1 MVFSSLVFIFVFLP
15 ITILIYYIA
24 PKALRNLVFLIASL
38 IFYAWGEPI
47 YILIMLF
54 STIFDYANGLAIDK
68 YRGRKNLS
76 KVILINSLIVNLG
89 ILGFFKYS
97 HFIVN
102 NINSFFNLNMTLRNL
117 PFH

>member
-24 PKALRNLVFLIASL
+24 PKVLRNLVFLIASL

-68 YRGRKNLS
+68 YRERKAYL
-76 KVILINSLIVNLG
+76 KQ
-89 ILGFFKYS
+89 Y
-97 HFIVN
+97 
-102 NINSFFNLNMTLRNL
+102 
-117 PFH
+117 